1 MKVIAVS
8 EKTKEWSSQYGDM
21 VTYYVKFEG
30 SDDAVQVNRKDTSP
44 KPSVGDNLDGTI
56 EESEYGLKFK
66 AAPRAFGGGG
76 ADNKKIDEILETVK
90 RIEDKL
96 GKDTVAEVDEDE
108 PVSLDSIPF

>member
-21 VTYYVKFEG
+21 ITYYVKFEG

-66 AAPRAFGGGG
+66 AAPRAFGGG
-76 ADNKKIDEILETVK
+76 ADNKKIDEILEIVK
-90 RIEDKL
+90 RIESNLSTDS
-96 GKDTVAEVDEDE
+96 VAEVDEDK
-108 PVSLDSIPF
+108 PVSLDDIPF